1 MNSSP
6 YYAQANSQAKSIN
19 KILIKL
25 IKEKINDNPRRW
37 HETLSGASWAH
48 RALKHGATKV
58 TSFEL
63 VYRQEALL
71 PVEINLQACR
81 VTLQHAL
88 SAEEYSSLMVD
99 QIDEVHESRLRALE
113 KVEKEKLRVA
123 KVYNKK
129 VEVKSFQVGE
139 LVWKTILPVGTHHR
153 TRIVPGNA
161 YFIENLDRQKLSKA
175 MNKRYLKKYHPSVW
189 QGT

>member
-1 MNSSP
+1 LKIKLMNSSP

-37 HETLSGASWAH
+37 HETLSGASWDH
-48 RALKHGATKV
+48 RTLKHGATKV

-71 PVEINLQACR
+71 PIEINLQACR

-88 SAEEYSSLMVD
+88 SAEEYSSLMMD
-99 QIDEVHESRLRALE
+99 QIDDVHESRLRALE
-113 KVEKEKLRVA
+113 EIEKEKLRVA
-123 KVYNKK
+123 SVYKKK

-139 LVWKTILPVGTHHR
+139 LI
-153 TRIVPGNA
+153 
-161 YFIENLDRQKLSKA
+161 
-175 MNKRYLKKYHPSVW
+175 
-189 QGT
+189 